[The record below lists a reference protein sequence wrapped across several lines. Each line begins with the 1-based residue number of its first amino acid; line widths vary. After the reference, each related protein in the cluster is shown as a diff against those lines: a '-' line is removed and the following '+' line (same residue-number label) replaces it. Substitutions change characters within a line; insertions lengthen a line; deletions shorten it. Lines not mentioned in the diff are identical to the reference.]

1 MWAHGYALGHG
12 MAEASGIGGGGGH
25 RRAVPVGSASILALV
40 ASPVAAPVAGPDRGL
55 RVRCWIVRFRNA
67 RTGSP
72 GSSGRET
79 ERGLE
84 VNAMNPRQSR
94 RLEPKAAMDRMDSGH
109 VWEPL
114 RVNGLGWLRIWVGV
128 IGLGLVD
135 CGATEAEPTA
145 EAQGRE
151 WAQRLRTVAPEQAST
166 NRAVLKIRSRDGRK
180 QVPLTVVTRPGKEGW
195 WVEYQTGTE
204 TAGGKPELWRIHYS
218 NDAPPRFESPTAP
231 TAQKTGTAGTW
242 PGDLRIAGSDFLLR
256 ELGMEF
262 LHWPEQRIRG
272 RELSNGR
279 WCQVL
284 ESVSKRPDGPATV
297 RSWIDE
303 KLGVVLSAEV
313 YDARLVRL
321 KHFSITQFREQ
332 ADRWT
337 CSVSMVDDVKGTKTE
352 LAFDGAVPR

>member
-1 MWAHGYALGHG
+1 

-40 ASPVAAPVAGPDRGL
+40 SPPVAAPVAGPDRGL
-55 RVRCWIVRFRNA
+55 WLRLWIVRIGNA
-67 RTGSP
+67 RTGGP

-79 ERGLE
+79 AGALE
-84 VNAMNPRQSR
+84 VNAVNPKQSR
-94 RLEPKAAMDRMDSGH
+94 RFERKAPVDRKELGR
-109 VWEPL
+109 VWAKL
-114 RVNGLGWLRIWVGV
+114 CAKGLGWLRIWVGV
-128 IGLGLVD
+128 IGLGLVH

-145 EAQGRE
+145 EAQGRQ
-151 WAQRLRTVAPEQAST
+151 WAQRLRTVAPEQPST
-166 NRAVLKIRSRDGRK
+166 NQAVLKIRSRDGRK

-195 WVEYQTGTE
+195 WVEYQTGPE
-204 TAGGKPELWRIHYS
+204 TAGGKPEIWRIHYS
-218 NDAPPRFESPTAP
+218 NDAPPRFESPTAQP
-231 TAQKTGTAGTW
+231 AHESGGSGVWA
-242 PGDLRIAGSDFLLR
+242 GDLRIAGSDFLLR

-313 YDARLVRL
+313 YDARQVRL

-352 LAFDGAVPR
+352 LAFDGAAPR